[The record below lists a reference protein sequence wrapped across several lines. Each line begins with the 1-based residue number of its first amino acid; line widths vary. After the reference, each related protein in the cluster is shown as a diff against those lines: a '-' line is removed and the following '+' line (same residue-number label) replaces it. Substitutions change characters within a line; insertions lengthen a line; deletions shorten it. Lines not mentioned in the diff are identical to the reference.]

1 MTMRL
6 LPTTLT
12 LFVLLFWQLPAAAKD
27 PQLPEAYAGLPA
39 DAYHLMELRGSAKNG
54 QVLTMGKHSWA
65 LDTQAAAQNKTGNN
79 FSFKQAIPGG
89 FIAATQGENSL
100 FGTMHLNNQHH
111 IITTNQSGIWAVA
124 LPETGLSYNDCGLDH
139 APEDALENAAFS
151 KTLSTQPPVDPQV
164 AGTVIDVL
172 VIYDQAIAERYPGD
186 LLDTRVAQYF
196 NVSNQTYA
204 NSAIDLAIRLVGL
217 EQVGYNFD
225 DANADLLQY
234 MRQVLSIGVGA
245 SGLENLPQFYT
256 ESGADLVIFLRTH
269 NIETRGNCGIAYFP
283 VGDGNGGL
291 DPSYGINIMADGM
304 SSWSL
309 CSDQLMVHEIGHN
322 LGASHHNDNSPF
334 IEGAKGFAKLGQFGT
349 AMGSFGTGTIDRF
362 LELDYLSNPN
372 VQCGGGPCGV
382 QGERDNAM
390 ALNLLKDFVVNN
402 QDSISSAPM
411 PADFTAALIDQD
423 GDGVL
428 DRDDHFPYDANETF
442 DSDGDGV
449 GDVADQFPQDA
460 NEQTDFD
467 NDGIGD
473 NADFDDDNDGILDNE
488 DDFPQNPNEV
498 KDSDQDGVGDIAD
511 DFVFEQSEFRDFDQ
525 DGIGNHADEDD
536 DNDGVVDIANGLYD
550 LLVISVGNN
559 RILRF
564 DAQTGLPKGI
574 EVLPDDGLL
583 TFQSDLAFNSFT
595 HQLFYSSSSQVK
607 ALDLMDRAANP
618 KVIIQPYSD
627 SQTALD
633 SGFPSALLV
642 PEGSNKLIVGKTR
655 SGRDPDY
662 TGPHDYMRDFVINNG
677 PEANIFNDRFIE
689 TVDENINH
697 LYEKNGQIYAGG
709 LNFKVYEGTE
719 SSGFMNKIGNNTMPW
734 LVDPYAFVVTDDD
747 LLLHTDQGRDKIV
760 ITDANAGT
768 FEGIFADLAAL
779 GYSNPTGIELTD
791 SGRLLV
797 AVSDQNAILEFDV
810 NTQAFV
816 GELVRSAGLDQ
827 PHKMLLVPQ
836 LADRFPEDADKVI
849 RPNAGNWFNP
859 VTSGRGFNIGIFDNR
874 LQVLWFTYDDAGL
887 PIWYTS
893 ADLLVGDT
901 YATDLLK
908 TTQINDSSVTV
919 DVVGSITLAFHN
931 ERQATFTWEL
941 GADSGQENIEWL
953 PFSAEPEV
961 ENYTGMWSRPDTP
974 GWGMAVVTIGDKNI
988 TIPFIYGSDGEPR
1001 WAISDVQSGT
1011 SPFDFNMVTVF
1022 SDTLCPGCSGTPATT
1037 VEASGSMQLQLN
1049 GDAEWSSALD
1059 WADPVPGDW
1068 LLNQT
1073 EIIRISSEPTRPR

>member
-12 LFVLLFWQLPAAAKD
+12 LLVLLFWQFPAAAKD

-39 DAYHLMELRGSAKNG
+39 DAYHLMELSGSAKNG
-54 QVLTMGKHSWA
+54 QVLTMGKHSWT

-100 FGTMHLNNQHH
+100 FGTMHLDNQHH

-172 VIYDQAIAERYPGD
+172 VIYDQAIADRYPGD

-204 NSAIDLAIRLVGL
+204 NSSLDLAIRLVGL

-225 DANADLLQY
+225 DSNQALRNL
-234 MRQVLSIGVGA
+234 MRDVLHLGIGTL
-245 SGLENLPQFYT
+245 GLENLPQLYNET
-256 ESGADLVIFLRTH
+256 GADLVIFLRTH
-269 NIETRGNCGIAYFP
+269 NIETRGSCGIAFFP
-283 VGDGNGGL
+283 IGDGQGGL
-291 DPSYGINIMADGM
+291 DSSYGVNVMADGM

-309 CSDQLMVHEIGHN
+309 CTDQLMVHEIGHN
-322 LGASHHNDNSPF
+322 LSAGHHNWDPTEF
-334 IEGAKGFAKLGQFGT
+334 GYDARARGFAKLGQFGT
-349 AMGSFGTGTIDRF
+349 VMGSFGTGTVDRF
-362 LELDYLSNPN
+362 LELDYFSNPN
-372 VQCGGGPCGV
+372 IQCGGGPCGEP
-382 QGERDNAM
+382 GTRDNVAVI
-390 ALNLLKDFVVNN
+390 NIFKDFVASY

-460 NEQTDFD
+460 SEQTDFD

-583 TFQSDLAFNSFT
+583 TFQSDLAYDDRMG
-595 HQLFYSSSSQVK
+595 QLFYSSESSIK
-607 ALDLMDRAANP
+607 TLDLMDRSASP
-618 KVIIQPYSD
+618 ELFLPPYSD
-627 SQTALD
+627 SQAALGTGFPTALLTD
-633 SGFPSALLV
+633 DNNGLYIGKLRAKSLTNYTFTNFNNPNVFFDIIFPIDEEASENIIDLYKRGDEIFLLGQGTPV
-642 PEGSNKLIVGKTR
+642 YRGNLNGSNLMQVG
-655 SGRDPDY
+655 
-662 TGPHDYMRDFVINNG
+662 N
-677 PEANIFNDRFIE
+677 AN
-689 TVDENINH
+689 
-697 LYEKNGQIYAGG
+697 
-709 LNFKVYEGTE
+709 
-719 SSGFMNKIGNNTMPW
+719 MPW

-760 ITDANAGT
+760 ITDANTGT

-816 GELVRSAGLDQ
+816 GELVRGAGLDQ

-901 YATDLLK
+901 YTTDLLK

-988 TIPFIYGSDGEPR
+988 TIPFIYDSDGEPR

-1049 GDAEWSSALD
+1049 GDAEWNSALD

>member
-1 MTMRL
+1 MTKRL
-6 LPTTLT
+6 LPTIYI

-54 QVLTMGKHSWA
+54 QMLTMGKHSWT
-65 LDTQAAAQNKTGNN
+65 LDTQAAVQNKTGNN

-100 FGTMHLNNQHH
+100 FGQMHLDNQHY

-124 LPETGLSYNDCGLDH
+124 LPDTGLSYNDCGLDH
-139 APEDALENAAFS
+139 APEDALDTTALS
-151 KTLSTQPPVDPQV
+151 KNLSTQPPVDPQV

-172 VIYDQAIAERYPGD
+172 VVYDQAIAERYPGN

-217 EQVGYNFD
+217 EQVGYNFNN
-225 DANADLLQY
+225 ANVDLLEY
-234 MRQVLSIGVGA
+234 MQQTLSIGVGA
-245 SGLENLPQFYT
+245 LGLENLPQLYT
-256 ESGADLVIFLRTH
+256 ETGADLVIFLRTH

-309 CSDQLMVHEIGHN
+309 CTDQLMVHEIGHN

-362 LELDYLSNPN
+362 LELDYFSNPN

-382 QGERDNAM
+382 PGERDNAM

-402 QDSISSAPM
+402 QDSISDAPM
-411 PADFTAALIDQD
+411 PADFTVALIDQD

-428 DRDDHFPYDANETF
+428 DRDDHFPYDAMETF

-449 GDVADQFPQDA
+449 GDITDQFPLDA
-460 NEQTDFD
+460 SEQTDFD
-467 NDGIGD
+467 NDNIGD

-498 KDSDQDGVGDIAD
+498 KDSDHDGVGDIAD
-511 DFVFEQSEFRDFDQ
+511 DFVFEQAEFRDFDQ
-525 DGIGNHADEDD
+525 DGTGNHADEDD
-536 DNDGVVDIANGLYD
+536 DNDGVIDIANGLYD
-550 LLVISVGNN
+550 LLVINVGNN

-574 EVLPDDGLL
+574 EVLPDDGVL
-583 TFQSDLAFNSFT
+583 TFQSDLAYDDRLG
-595 HQLFYSSSSQVK
+595 QLFYSSESSIK
-607 ALDLMDRAANP
+607 TLDLMDRSASPELFLPPFSDTQAALGTGFP
-618 KVIIQPYSD
+618 
-627 SQTALD
+627 TALLTDD
-633 SGFPSALLV
+633 SNGLYIGKLRATSLSNYTYENFKKPNVFFDIIFPIDEEASENIIDLYKRGDEIFLLGQETPV
-642 PEGSNKLIVGKTR
+642 YRGNLNGSNLMQVG
-655 SGRDPDY
+655 
-662 TGPHDYMRDFVINNG
+662 N
-677 PEANIFNDRFIE
+677 AN
-689 TVDENINH
+689 
-697 LYEKNGQIYAGG
+697 
-709 LNFKVYEGTE
+709 
-719 SSGFMNKIGNNTMPW
+719 MPW
-734 LVDPYAFVVTDDD
+734 LVDPYAFVVTDND
-747 LLLHTDQGRDKIV
+747 LLLHTDQERNKIV

-768 FEGIFADLAAL
+768 FEGIFADLATL

-791 SGRLLV
+791 NGRLLV

-816 GELVRSAGLDQ
+816 GELVRGAGMNQ
-827 PHKMLLVPQ
+827 PHKMILVPQ
-836 LADRFPEDADKVI
+836 LADRFPEDAAKVI

-859 VTSGRGFNIGIFDNR
+859 LTSGRGFNIGIFDNR
-874 LQVLWFTYDDAGL
+874 LQVLWFTYDGAGL

-893 ADLLVGDT
+893 ADFLVGDT
-901 YATDLLK
+901 FSTDLLK
-908 TTQINDSSVTV
+908 TTQISDNNVTV
-919 DVVGSITLAFHN
+919 DVVGSITLEFHN
-931 ERQATFTWEL
+931 ERQATFIWEL
-941 GADSGQENIEWL
+941 GNDSGQENIEWL

-988 TIPFIYGSDGEPR
+988 TIPFIYDSDGEPR

-1049 GDAEWSSALD
+1049 GDAEWNSALD